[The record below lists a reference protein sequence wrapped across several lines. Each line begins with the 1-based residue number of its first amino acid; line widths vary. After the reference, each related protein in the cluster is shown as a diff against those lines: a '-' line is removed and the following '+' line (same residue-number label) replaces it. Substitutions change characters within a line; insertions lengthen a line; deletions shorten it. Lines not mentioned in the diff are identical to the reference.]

1 MSRHPEVEAI
11 LQAWYE
17 LETCAGHEKTQRL
30 RRFHALLDESLAKAE
45 IKGVS
50 KNELKELLG
59 DAYREF
65 KLAKRREERSKL
77 SRLR

>member
-17 LETCAGHEKTQRL
+17 LENCAGHEKTQRL
-30 RRFHALLDESLAKAE
+30 RKFHELLDGSIAAAD

-50 KNELKELLG
+50 RNELKELSG
-59 DAYREF
+59 DSYREF
-65 KLAKRREERSKL
+65 KRAKRREERSRL